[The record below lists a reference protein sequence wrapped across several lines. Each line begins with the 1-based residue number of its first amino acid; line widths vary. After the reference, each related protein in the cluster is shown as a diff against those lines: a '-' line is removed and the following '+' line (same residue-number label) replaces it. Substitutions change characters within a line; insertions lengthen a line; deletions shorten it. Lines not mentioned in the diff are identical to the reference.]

1 MLRTAERKGYT
12 KNLKHAAE
20 EIGLPGS
27 PKKAL
32 DFLRMLQKN
41 TSIPLTSFEIM
52 NNHSVDIVLRNFG
65 EKEKILHFVFV
76 FIG

>member
-1 MLRTAERKGYT
+1 MAST
-12 KNLKHAAE
+12 
-20 EIGLPGS
+20 GS

-52 NNHSVDIVLRNFG
+52 NNHSVDTVLKNIG
-65 EKEKILHFVFV
+65 ETKLPISKESEWYI
-76 FIG
+76 FI